1 MSGKRNMVWPIAEAS
16 RAALLER
23 FPPRYARVVAHH
35 VTYGRVERAS
45 DVPTPQ
51 TARVVGRVDDDA
63 GVEALIVEVDG
74 STDRPLGGTYH
85 LTWSLGEGRAAK
97 ESNDAIAAHGWTPLD
112 EAVTQRLEAAE
123 AY

>member
-51 TARVVGRVDDDA
+51 TARVVGPLDWYSA
-63 GVEALIVEVDG
+63 EAREL
-74 STDRPLGGTYH
+74 L
-85 LTWSLGEGRAAK
+85 RAAGFPPI
-97 ESNDAIAAHGWTPLD
+97 E
-112 EAVTQRLEAAE
+112 E
-123 AY
+123 